1 MLTDIFAAR
10 YADVPMWNEFRE
22 QERRLLVQ
30 AFHIVKDHLFPFYT
44 QDGKE
49 RDGAKATWTSMHDR
63 LKVELGLKELS
74 SQGYWGKR
82 PVYGGGEQSVWQPIS
97 MLFVCEGFVCAP
109 YNAQVPADTFIKER
123 LSFIEIAFRDREN
136 ELAKLN
142 AELPAKIVKAG
153 LDAKLSPPRGQ
164 IRVPGDPVEGIK
176 AWNRIQN
183 ETFRGYVDELNER
196 FRQAGA
202 RINYHNGFIQI
213 SDDEQ
218 IESQIETPFW
228 TLLKDPKWVNVDTD
242 MKESI
247 DLRDTGGRDP
257 AFYAARALES
267 AIKIISGEKG
277 WTRGDEKGAAG
288 FINNLVSQKNGR
300 FISAWE
306 GDALKAFFSDVRNEL
321 GHGPGGEP
329 MPELTAQQTDWAIE
343 FCMSWIKSLIKRM

>member
-10 YADVPMWNEFRE
+10 YAAVPLWNNFGEA
-22 QERRLLVQ
+22 ERRLLVQ

-44 QDGKE
+44 QEGKE

-63 LKVELGLKELS
+63 LKIELGLRELGP
-74 SQGYWGKR
+74 QGSFGKTTLF
-82 PVYGGGEQSVWQPIS
+82 GNEQSIWQPIS
-97 MLFVCEGFVCAP
+97 MLYVCEGFVCAP
-109 YNAQVPADTFIKER
+109 YNGQASADTFIKER
-123 LSFIEIAFRDREN
+123 LSFIEIAFRDREK

-142 AELPAKIVKAG
+142 AELPAKVVKAA

-164 IRVPGDPVEGIK
+164 IRVPGDPMEGIK

-183 ETFRGYVDELNER
+183 ETFKGYVDELNER

-202 RINYHNGFIQI
+202 RLHYHNGFIQM

-218 IESQIETPFW
+218 IQQQVETPFW
-228 TLLKDPKWVNVDTD
+228 ALVNEPKWANVDTD
-242 MKESI
+242 IKEAI
-247 DLRDTGGRDP
+247 DRRDSGGRDP
-257 AFYAARALES
+257 AFYAAKALES
-267 AIKIISGEKG
+267 TIKIISGEKG
-277 WTRGDEKGAAG
+277 WTHGGERGAHGYIDNLAGVRNGA
-288 FINNLVSQKNGR
+288 
-300 FISAWE
+300 FISKWE
-306 GDALKAFFSDVRNEL
+306 QTSLKGFFSDVRNEL